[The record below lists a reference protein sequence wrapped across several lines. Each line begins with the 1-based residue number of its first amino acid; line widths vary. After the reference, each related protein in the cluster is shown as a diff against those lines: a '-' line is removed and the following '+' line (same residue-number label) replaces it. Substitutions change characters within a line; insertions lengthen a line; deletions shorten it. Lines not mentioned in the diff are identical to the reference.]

1 MAPGEEHTARP
12 EQEIIEA
19 EIIGAR
25 IIEPK
30 IVDGRI
36 VDGRIVGGRIVLGE
50 EPQEK
55 ARRVRSI
62 DREML
67 RGEMVALAGLAMVIF
82 VMLLWVS

>member
-1 MAPGEEHTARP
+1 MAVVEERTAQP
-12 EQEIIEA
+12 EQEVIEA

-36 VDGRIVGGRIVLGE
+36 VGGRIVGGRVVTGE
-50 EPQEK
+50 HPREK
-55 ARRVRSI
+55 ARRVRHI
-62 DREML
+62 DREIL

>member
-1 MAPGEEHTARP
+1 MALEERTAQP
-12 EQEIIEA
+12 EHAVIEA

-36 VDGRIVGGRIVLGE
+36 VDGRIVGGRVVLGE
-50 EPQEK
+50 DPQEK
-55 ARRVRSI
+55 ARRVRHV